1 MTDEQRPQLPGGSA
15 AWMRGMTS
23 RRLSRRDMI
32 RYAGISVGSLSLASI
47 LAACGGEE
55 PPGSGG
61 GTTAPSGSGPTVDFA
76 AEPGP
81 EINFANWPLYIDKG
95 KLPNGEKG
103 YPSLYEFEQQTGIKV
118 NYNDEIQDNAA
129 FFGEILPQ
137 LQAGQDTGRDIIVI
151 TNGRQLNA
159 LIVNGWVV
167 ELDPDLRPNFDANA
181 APWAKDPSFDP
192 GNRFTMAWQSGLT
205 GLAWN
210 TDMVSQPLTKMDDLM
225 NTDLVGTSS
234 VGLFANE
241 DLPNL
246 VMINLGIDP
255 EVSGPEEW
263 QEAADWVQMLKDS
276 GTVRTFYDQGYIDDF
291 VAGNTSATM
300 AWSGDV
306 LYYKIWEDYP
316 FEFAVPEG
324 GGVLWI
330 DNMMIPANAANPQG
344 AYQLMDFVY
353 QPEIAQMITE
363 WVLYMSP
370 VPEVQELI
378 AQHAKEESG
387 GYAED
392 LQATAESEFLWPDE
406 AMLSSTSFGRNLT
419 TDDEQEEW
427 DSIFNPLFET

>member
-1 MTDEQRPQLPGGSA
+1 MTEEQRPQLPGGSA

-23 RRLSRRDMI
+23 RRMSRRDMI

-47 LAACGGEE
+47 LAACGGEAA
-55 PPGSGG
+55 PGANGG
-61 GTTAPSGSGPTVDFA
+61 STETSASGPTVDFT
-76 AEPGP
+76 AEPGA

-103 YPSLYEFEQQTGIKV
+103 YPSLYEFEQETGITV

-159 LIVNGWVV
+159 LIVNGWVT
-167 ELDPDLRPNFDANA
+167 ELDPALRPNFDANA
-181 APWAKDPSFDP
+181 ATWAKDPTFDP

-210 TDMVSQPLTKMDDLM
+210 TDLVAQPLTKMDDLM
-225 NTDLVGTSS
+225 NPDVVGTSS

-291 VAGNTSATM
+291 VAENTSATL

-324 GGVLWI
+324 GAVLWI
-330 DNMMIPANAANPQG
+330 DNMMIPANSANPQG

-370 VPEVQELI
+370 VPEVQQLI
-378 AQHAKEESG
+378 ADHAQEESG
-387 GYAED
+387 ATADD
-392 LQATAESEFLWPDE
+392 LQATAESEFLWPDD
-406 AMLSSTSFGRNLT
+406 AMLEQTSFGRNLT

-427 DSIFNPLFET
+427 DAIFNPLFET

>member
-1 MTDEQRPQLPGGSA
+1 MTDDQRPQLPGGSA

-23 RRLSRRDMI
+23 RRMSRRDMI

-61 GTTAPSGSGPTVDFA
+61 NTGTSAAGPTVDFTA
-76 AEPGP
+76 DPGDTV
-81 EINFANWPLYIDKG
+81 EFANWPLYIDKG
-95 KLPNGEKG
+95 RLPTGERG
-103 YPSLYEFEQQTGIKV
+103 YPSLYQFEQDTSIKV
-118 NYNDEIQDNAA
+118 NYNEEIQDNAA
-129 FFGEILPQ
+129 FFGELLPQ

-159 LIVNGWVV
+159 LVVNGWVT
-167 ELDPDLRPNFDANA
+167 ELDPSRRPNFDANA
-181 APWAKDPSFDP
+181 AAWARDPSFDP

-210 TDMVSQPLTKMDDLM
+210 TDMVAQPLTKMDDLM
-225 NTDLVGTSS
+225 NADLVGTNA

-263 QEAADWVQMLKDS
+263 QEAADWVQMLKES

-291 VAGNTSATM
+291 VAGNTSACM

-306 LYYKIWEDYP
+306 LYYRIWEDYP
-316 FEFAVPEG
+316 FEFGVPDNG
-324 GGVLWI
+324 AVLWI
-330 DNMMIPANAANPQG
+330 DNMMIPANSANPQG
-344 AYQLMDFVY
+344 AYQLMDYVY

-370 VPEVQELI
+370 VPEVQQLI
-378 AQHAKEESG
+378 ADHAEEESG
-387 GYAED
+387 GFAED
-392 LQATAESEFLWPDE
+392 LRATAESEFLWPDDE
-406 AMLSSTSFGRNLT
+406 LLGKTSFGRNLT